1 MDKTTILILFHVFI
15 LGMLALDLGVFQRK
29 AHTPSFREALAWS
42 IVWVTLALIFNAGV
56 WHWGGQKMA
65 LEFFTGYVIEKSLS
79 VDNIFVFI
87 MIFQYFSV
95 KSDYHHEV
103 LFYGIIGA
111 LITRAIFI
119 VGGVALIERFHFII
133 YVMGGFLILTGIKF
147 IRQKDEEI
155 HPEKNPVLKLARRL
169 FPVTPDYRGQKMF
182 VRENGKIFMTPLFLV
197 LILVESTDVVF
208 AIDSI
213 PAIFAITLDPFIV
226 YTSNI
231 FAILGLRAL
240 YFLLAGVIEKFRYL
254 KIGLAFV
261 LIFVGAKMLA
271 VDSLAKIHLEIPIW
285 LSLLAVMGLLGG
297 SILLSLLKTENRQ

>member
-1 MDKTTILILFHVFI
+1 
-15 LGMLALDLGVFQRK
+15 
-29 AHTPSFREALAWS
+29 
-42 IVWVTLALIFNAGV
+42 
-56 WHWGGQKMA
+56 
-65 LEFFTGYVIEKSLS
+65 
-79 VDNIFVFI
+79 
-87 MIFQYFSV
+87 
-95 KSDYHHEV
+95 
-103 LFYGIIGA
+103 
-111 LITRAIFI
+111 
-119 VGGVALIERFHFII
+119 
-133 YVMGGFLILTGIKF
+133 
-147 IRQKDEEI
+147 
-155 HPEKNPVLKLARRL
+155 LKLARRL